1 MAIPQRGLREI
12 RTNAGKQDQ
21 TYQPYRAYMQIT
33 CLEMEKAR
41 RHSERKTSVQRMNSL
56 DARLREIEAEK
67 EILLRK
73 LGQQNAAGN
82 GCPVRVSSRTVQDSH
97 RGSGAGFRLRY

>member
-21 TYQPYRAYMQIT
+21 TYRPYRAYMQIT

-41 RHSERKTSVQRMNSL
+41 RHSERKTSLQRIHSL
-56 DARLREIEAEK
+56 DARLQEIEAEK
-67 EILLRK
+67 GTLLRK
-73 LGQQNAAGN
+73 VEKQNTGDAGKPA
-82 GCPVRVSSRTVQDSH
+82 GVSSRDLTHSPR
-97 RGSGAGFRLRY
+97 RGTAGFKLRY

>member
-21 TYQPYRAYMQIT
+21 AHRPYRAYMQIT

-41 RHSERKTSVQRMNSL
+41 RGNERRSALLRIANL
-56 DARLREIEAEK
+56 DARLQEIETEK
-67 EILLRK
+67 AALLRA
-73 LGQQNAAGN
+73 LEERNPGN
-82 GCPVRVSSRTVQDSH
+82 GGKSAGVPNLEPKPSPRRSA
-97 RGSGAGFRLRY
+97 GGFRLRY

>member
-21 TYQPYRAYMQIT
+21 TYRPYRAYMQIT

-41 RHSERKTSVQRMNSL
+41 RHSERKTSLQRIHSL
-56 DARLREIEAEK
+56 DARLKEIEAEK
-67 EILLRK
+67 GTLLRK
-73 LGQQNAAGN
+73 LEKQRTGDDGRPAS
-82 GCPVRVSSRTVQDSH
+82 VSSRDLTH
-97 RGSGAGFRLRY
+97 CPRGSAAGFRLRY

>member
-21 TYQPYRAYMQIT
+21 TYRPYRAYMQIT

-41 RHSERKTSVQRMNSL
+41 RHSERKTSLQRINSL
-56 DARLREIEAEK
+56 DARLKEIEAEK
-67 EILLRK
+67 GTLLRK
-73 LGQQNAAGN
+73 VEKQNTGDDGKSA
-82 GCPVRVSSRTVQDSH
+82 RVSSRDLTHFS
-97 RGSGAGFRLRY
+97 RASAAWFRLRY